1 MEIIIVT
8 NINNII
14 YYTFI
19 YLFEMVV
26 DTKK

>member
-8 NINNII
+8 NLNNII
-14 YYTFI
+14 YYKLI

-26 DTKK
+26 GTKK